1 MSLSR
6 RHLLGSAAVLPAAA
20 AFSPRR
26 ARAQANTIRIG
37 VLTDLAGPYQDIVG
51 PIAAECARMAAAE
64 SALAGQGVKIDV
76 LVADHQNKPDV
87 GSNIARQWF
96 DRDGV
101 DMIAEGGSSAV
112 ALAVSAVARDK
123 NKVYINGSAATSDL
137 TGSACNPNS
146 IHWTYDTYMLA
157 KSTGGAMVKAGGD
170 SWFFITADYAF
181 GHALARDVGAFVQ
194 QAGGRVMGGVRTPF
208 PGTTDFS
215 AFLLQAQSSGA
226 KVIGMANAG
235 TDTINCIKQAKEF
248 GITATLAG
256 LLVFISDVHSLGLPV
271 CQGLALTET
280 FYWDMNDR
288 TRAFSERLRQ
298 RVPGRRPGMGQA
310 GAYASVVHYLKG
322 AADMGV
328 AQFKADGAAAVAH
341 LKKMPTDDDAFGPG
355 SIRPD
360 GRKLH
365 PAYLFQVKK
374 PSESKGAWDYY
385 NLLGTTPA
393 DEAFRP
399 MADGNCAMV
408 KS

>member
-6 RHLLGSAAVLPAAA
+6 RHLLGSAAALPAAA
-20 AFSPRR
+20 SLVPGR

-51 PIAAECARMAAAE
+51 PIAAECARLAASE
-64 SALAGQGVKIDV
+64 SALAGRGVKIDV
-76 LVADHQNKPDV
+76 VVADHQNKPDV

-137 TGSACNPNS
+137 TGPACNPNS

-157 KSTGGAMVKAGGD
+157 KSTGGAMVKAGGN

-181 GHALARDVGAFVQ
+181 GHALARDVGNFVQ
-194 QAGGRVMGGVRTPF
+194 QAGGRVLGGVRTPF

-226 KVIGMANAG
+226 RVIGMANAG
-235 TDTINCIKQAKEF
+235 ADTINCIKQAKEF

-256 LLVFISDVHSLGLPV
+256 LLVFISDVHALGLDV

-280 FYWDMNDR
+280 FYWDHNDR

-310 GAYASVVHYLKG
+310 GTYSSVVHYLKG

-341 LKKMPTDDDAFGPG
+341 MKKMPTDDDAFGPG
-355 SIRPD
+355 TIRAD

-365 PAYLFQVKK
+365 PAFLFQVKK

-385 NLLGTTPA
+385 KLLGTTPG